1 MNWVAKQI
9 LRIYIASI
17 LIITTPT
24 ESMYIYWNV
33 DEKEKKREE
42 NEKAPQRP
50 YWIDCLN
57 WNKRTKKKEKKNLK
71 KVKTKKT

>member
-33 DEKEKKREE
+33 DEKEKK
-42 NEKAPQRP
+42 EKKMRKLHRDHIESIA
-50 YWIDCLN
+50 WIEIKEQ
-57 WNKRTKKKEKKNLK
+57 KRKKKKTSKK
-71 KVKTKKT
+71 